1 MTNFI
6 IFLSLPPESVDT
18 L

>member
-6 IFLSLPPESVDT
+6 IT
-18 L
+18 MK